1 MSDPGPK
8 GPLGYVRRIVY
19 LLKTA
24 KVNTY
29 MSFYLYMQQP
39 KTISKCL
46 TLMTSKRLRNTYIS
60 DTGNMVE
67 I

>member
-8 GPLGYVRRIVY
+8 GPLGYVCRIVD

-24 KVNTY
+24 KLNTY
-29 MSFYLYMQQP
+29 MSFYLYMQP
-39 KTISKCL
+39 KTISKYI